1 MTADTACL
9 LLHGFGGSPFEMEPL
24 VPGLTSLGCT
34 VDLPTL
40 PGHDS
45 SVGEFRRTFFPD
57 WLAYAED
64 RYLSLCRS
72 HKLVIPIGFSMGGS
86 LALLLAARHN
96 PAGVVSLSA
105 PVCLQPW
112 FPFNARTLQLLFLPL
127 LRHLRPVMSRR
138 PPRPES
144 RAIAPHRG
152 YDSVNCLP
160 QLYSLG
166 KGLALLRKALP
177 DIRCPALIMHDVR
190 DSSSWPGS
198 ALAVAAK
205 AASRDLTL
213 IYTRMNEH
221 ITSHHMLTTHQET
234 KEQVAAEV
242 RNFVARISGGHG
254 VRQYG

>member
-24 VPGLTSLGCT
+24 VSGLTDLGCT
-34 VDLPTL
+34 VDVPTL

-45 SVGEFRRTFFPD
+45 SVAEFRRTFFPD
-57 WLAYAED
+57 WLAHAEE
-64 RYLSLCRS
+64 RYLSLRRS
-72 HKLVIPIGFSMGGS
+72 HKRVIPIGFSMGGS

-96 PAGVVSLSA
+96 PAGVVSLAA

-112 FPFNARTLQLLFLPL
+112 FSFNARTLQILFLPL
-127 LRHLRPVMSRR
+127 LKHVFPVMSRR

-152 YDSVNCLP
+152 YDNVNCLP
-160 QLYSLG
+160 QLHSLG
-166 KGLALLRKALP
+166 KGLAILRKTLP
-177 DIRCPALIMHDVR
+177 DIRCPALVMHDVL
-190 DSSSWPGS
+190 DASSWPGS
-198 ALAVAAK
+198 ALAIAAK

-213 IYTRMNEH
+213 IYTRMNER

-242 RNFVARISGGHG
+242 RRFVARISGGG
-254 VRQYG
+254 DERQ